1 MLRQRSISA
10 VGIVLF
16 AAIPAF
22 IGGIVFA
29 AAMLVITLISIHE
42 LLTAYRTTGY
52 RPFRKSALVA
62 GALFVLVGVFEPPAS
77 SLPWLITGFLLV
89 SLLIPMAR
97 KTIDGALIDW
107 ALTFSAVMYVAVPL
121 MFAIALR
128 KSDGDSSQHWSNVVA
143 GWFGS
148 PGRGLA
154 LVGIVFAVTWLNDTA
169 AYLAG
174 RKFGKTKLIPSISPG
189 KTRVGAIA
197 GVFAGTL
204 AGALAAWI
212 FGAPFNVFVAGGLG
226 CLLAI
231 AGQLGDLA
239 ESLIKRNLGIKDM
252 GNLIPG
258 HGGML
263 DRIDALLFTF
273 PVTFMLAAL
282 LTRIGWM

>member
-1 MLRQRSISA
+1 VLRQRSISA
-10 VGIVLF
+10 IGIVLF

-29 AAMLVITLISIHE
+29 AAMLIITLISIHE
-42 LLTAYRTTGY
+42 LTSAYRAAGY
-52 RPFRKSALVA
+52 RPFRRSALVA
-62 GALFVLVGVFEPPAS
+62 GALFVAVGAFESPTS
-77 SLPWLITGFLLV
+77 SLPWLVVGFLLV
-89 SLLIPMAR
+89 SLVIPMAR
-97 KTIDGALIDW
+97 KALSESLVDW
-107 ALTFSAVMYVAVPL
+107 ALTFSSVMYVALPL

-128 KSDGDSSQHWSNVVA
+128 KSEGDSGQHWVNVVA

-148 PGRGLA
+148 PGKGLA

-169 AYLAG
+169 AYLVG
-174 RKFGKTKLIPSISPG
+174 RKFGKTKLIPGISPG

-197 GVFAGTL
+197 GVIAGTL
-204 AGALAAWI
+204 TGALAAWI
-212 FGAPFNVFVAGGLG
+212 FGAPLNVLVAAVLG
-226 CLLAI
+226 CLLALS
-231 AGQLGDLA
+231 AQLGDLA

-273 PVTFMLAAL
+273 PVTFMLAEL
-282 LTRIGWM
+282 FTRIGWM